1 MTVQKQFEKF
11 NDNIRVDFDTNHE
24 LKEKREV
31 LVNILRNS
39 DDLPSF
45 EVINQGSYILK
56 TGIKPEEDQEYDIDV
71 GLIFSVNKDDY
82 KPLELKEKICSILEN
97 HTDYGAKIKKPCVT
111 VTYKKNNKAAFHI
124 DLVVY
129 AYENNENKE
138 SQLYIAK
145 GVSGNEDS
153 IKWEKA
159 DPKGLVDY
167 INNTIVKGEQRD
179 QFRRIIRYIKK
190 WRNRRF
196 SNFGHISPASIG
208 LTLMTIDNFSYNS
221 NDDLRTLIDLVHYI
235 NNKFDYAGRENGR
248 DLYRIELSLPYQL
261 SFDFPNDVFEKMT
274 DNQMTDFKDKITK
287 FSNDLEEARN
297 EIDEYD
303 QYKKL
308 NKIFG
313 DDFEIPEE
321 KNTAKNQINY
331 IPSSSSSGLE
341 IY

>member
-1 MTVQKQFEKF
+1 M
-11 NDNIRVDFDTNHE
+11 
-24 LKEKREV
+24 
-31 LVNILRNS
+31 
-39 DDLPSF
+39 
-45 EVINQGSYILK
+45 
-56 TGIKPEEDQEYDIDV
+56 
-71 GLIFSVNKDDY
+71 
-82 KPLELKEKICSILEN
+82 
-97 HTDYGAKIKKPCVT
+97 
-111 VTYKKNNKAAFHI
+111 
-124 DLVVY
+124 
-129 AYENNENKE
+129 
-138 SQLYIAK
+138 YIAK
-145 GVSGNEDS
+145 GISSNQDS

-167 INNTIVKGEQRD
+167 INNAIVKGEQRD

-221 NDDLRTLIDLVHYI
+221 NDDLRSLIDVAHYI
-235 NNKFDYAGRENGR
+235 NNKFHYVGKENGR

-287 FSNDLEEARN
+287 FSKDLEEARN

-321 KNTAKNQINY
+321 KNAAKNQINY

>member
-1 MTVQKQFEKF
+1 MTVQRQFEKF
-11 NDNIRVDFDTNHE
+11 NNNIRVDFDTNHE
-24 LKEKREV
+24 LKEKRDI
-31 LVNILRNS
+31 LVNILRNN

-56 TGIKPEEDQEYDIDV
+56 TGIKPKENQEYDIDV
-71 GLIFSVNKDDY
+71 GLLFNININDY
-82 KPLELKEKICSILEN
+82 KPLELKEKICSILDN
-97 HTDYGAKIKKPCVT
+97 HTDYGAKMKKPCVT
-111 VTYKKNNKAAFHI
+111 VTYKKNNKAAFHV

-145 GVSGNEDS
+145 GIADNEDS
-153 IKWEKA
+153 TRWEKA

-179 QFRRIIRYIKK
+179 QFRRIIHYIKK

-208 LTLMTIDNFSYNS
+208 LTLMTIHNFSYYS
-221 NDDLRTLIDLVHYI
+221 NDDLKVLIDTVNYIKNRFHYI
-235 NNKFDYAGRENGR
+235 KTENTR
-248 DLYRIELSLPYQL
+248 DLYRIELSLPNHL
-261 SFDFPNDVFEKMT
+261 SFEFPNDVFEKMT
-274 DNQMTDFKDKITK
+274 DNQMTDFKDRITK
-287 FSNDLEEARN
+287 FSEDLEKARN

-308 NKIFG
+308 NTIFG

-321 KNTAKNQINY
+321 KNTARNQINY